1 MISLLIQ
8 LCGVE
13 CPYSRTLEQHGKDS
27 PFPPPHPGRSET
39 YDLASAYHIKTSSS
53 GFSLTGLPGISPTGE
68 RGLRWELLK
77 VSVSRR
83 ANAIY
88 VNMLL
93 CTDSNSA
100 GCRYP
105 A

>member
-1 MISLLIQ
+1 MALQ
-8 LCGVE
+8 
-13 CPYSRTLEQHGKDS
+13 TLEDGVNL
-27 PFPPPHPGRSET
+27 PLSEHE
-39 YDLASAYHIKTSSS
+39 AMFHKFYHIKTSSS
-53 GFSLTGLPGISPTGE
+53 GFSLTGLPGIAPTGE